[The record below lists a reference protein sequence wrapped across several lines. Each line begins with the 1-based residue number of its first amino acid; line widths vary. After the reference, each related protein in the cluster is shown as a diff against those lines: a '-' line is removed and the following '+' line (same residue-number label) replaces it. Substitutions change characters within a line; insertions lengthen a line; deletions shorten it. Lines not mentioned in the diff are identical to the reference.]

1 MEKAAQYGRDV
12 LTGKIIT
19 GKLTKLAVQRHDKD
33 LKTGPD
39 RGLFFC
45 EDSARRALTLFSF
58 LKHSK
63 GEWAGQT
70 LELEPW
76 QAWIIACVFGW
87 KNQDTDKRRFRTVY
101 EEIARKNGKALAVD
115 TPIPTPTGWA
125 CMGEL
130 SVGDKVF
137 DEKGK
142 ICHVTFATQVMLNH
156 KCYEVTFS
164 DGSKIIADAEHIWKT
179 ESKRTG
185 RIRGKK
191 FIETDYLHTTE
202 YIYKTL
208 KVNNQFGSL
217 KDKVEW
223 NHKIPISESLKLPE
237 IDLPIDP
244 YVLGA
249 WLGDG
254 ETWGSRLTS
263 HIDDYEI
270 RDYIKSKGISVDEVK
285 SSSKSPNT
293 RNYQLGKTRG
303 HTTSLRGKLRALGVF
318 GNKHIPGIYLRAGT
332 QQRTELLRGLMDTDG
347 YCSKAGQCEF
357 TTVKYQIAVQV
368 KELLCSLGYK
378 PGIDIDNATLNGKD
392 CGLKYRIQFWS
403 YSDNPCFNLSR
414 KKYRLKPRPVNNT
427 RAQYRQI
434 VSVEPVES
442 FPVRCIQVD
451 SESHLFLA
459 GHSMIA
465 THNTTKLAGIGLY
478 GLTKDNEGGPE
489 VYAAAT
495 KREQSRIL
503 FDEAARMIKQSRPLR
518 RRLDEQ
524 QHRINNPS
532 NFGKFEPLSADGQ
545 TMDGLNPH
553 FALVDELHAHKTAEV
568 WDVLK
573 SALGARSQPLIWAI
587 TTAGFNKNSIC
598 YEVRDYA
605 IKVLSGIV
613 DDDSFFSCIYTLDD
627 GDQWQDES
635 NWIKANPNLGVSVSL
650 EYLREQARQAAVM
663 PTAKI
668 NFFTKHLNIWV
679 TGATAWCNVEHWQTC
694 AVDYLP
700 DEILE
705 PVEVYLGLDLA
716 SVSDIAS
723 IGGVA
728 IMPDGRWLTFG
739 KHYLPEDAID
749 NNIRKST
756 VPFRQWHE
764 QGWLTLTPGNVID
777 YNWIKADILS
787 FMERFPVKEIAFD
800 RWNSSQLVND
810 LMEVDAPMVAFG
822 MGYASMNAPMKE
834 LERRY
839 LAKEIQHPND
849 PVLNWAMSNVVAD
862 QDPAGN
868 VKPAKNKSTEKI
880 DPAVAL
886 MMAIGRAMVA
896 PESQISVGCEFW

>member
-1 MEKAAQYGRDV
+1 MIDPLEKAAQYGRDV
-12 LTGKIIT
+12 LTGKIVT
-19 GKLTKLAVQRHDKD
+19 GKLTKLAVQRHDRD

-101 EEIARKNGKALAVD
+101 EEIARKNGK
-115 TPIPTPTGWA
+115 
-125 CMGEL
+125 
-130 SVGDKVF
+130 
-137 DEKGK
+137 
-142 ICHVTFATQVMLNH
+142 
-156 KCYEVTFS
+156 
-164 DGSKIIADAEHIWKT
+164 
-179 ESKRTG
+179 
-185 RIRGKK
+185 
-191 FIETDYLHTTE
+191 
-202 YIYKTL
+202 
-208 KVNNQFGSL
+208 
-217 KDKVEW
+217 
-223 NHKIPISESLKLPE
+223 
-237 IDLPIDP
+237 
-244 YVLGA
+244 
-249 WLGDG
+249 
-254 ETWGSRLTS
+254 
-263 HIDDYEI
+263 
-270 RDYIKSKGISVDEVK
+270 
-285 SSSKSPNT
+285 
-293 RNYQLGKTRG
+293 
-303 HTTSLRGKLRALGVF
+303 
-318 GNKHIPGIYLRAGT
+318 
-332 QQRTELLRGLMDTDG
+332 
-347 YCSKAGQCEF
+347 
-357 TTVKYQIAVQV
+357 
-368 KELLCSLGYK
+368 
-378 PGIDIDNATLNGKD
+378 
-392 CGLKYRIQFWS
+392 
-403 YSDNPCFNLSR
+403 
-414 KKYRLKPRPVNNT
+414 
-427 RAQYRQI
+427 
-434 VSVEPVES
+434 
-442 FPVRCIQVD
+442 
-451 SESHLFLA
+451 
-459 GHSMIA
+459 
-465 THNTTKLAGIGLY
+465 TTKLAGIGLY
-478 GLTKDNEGGPE
+478 GLTKDDEGGPE
-489 VYAAAT
+489 IYAAAT

-503 FDEAARMIKQSRPLR
+503 FDEAARMIKQSRPLH
-518 RRLDEQ
+518 RRLDVQ
-524 QHRINNPS
+524 QHRIINPS

-553 FALVDELHAHKTAEV
+553 LALIDELHAHKTAEV

-587 TTAGFNKNSIC
+587 TTAGFNKNGIC

-613 DDDSFFSCIYTLDD
+613 DDDSFFSAIYTLDD
-627 GDQWQDES
+627 GDNWQDES

-679 TGATAWCNVEHWQTC
+679 TGATAWCNVEHWQDC
-694 AVDYLP
+694 AADYLP

-756 VPFRQWHE
+756 VPFRKWHE

-777 YNWIKADILS
+777 YNWIKADILTY
-787 FMERFPVKEIAFD
+787 MERFNVKEIAFD

-810 LMEVDAPMVAFG
+810 LMEVNAPMVAFG

-868 VKPAKNKSTEKI
+868 IKPAKNKSTEKI

-896 PESQISVGCEFW
+896 PESQITVGCEFW